1 MRTVVGR
8 GVDRS
13 LVAIL
18 GVVVALVVATVVVAL
33 TVADERR
40 AEYPVGSPERR
51 LQEYVAAIGEGDV
64 DAAYDLM
71 AAEYRRDVSR
81 VEFADRYR
89 YLADR
94 LDDTRIAIEESEVE
108 GDRATITLAITTVYA
123 DDLSYDE
130 YEREERVTLVREEG
144 EWRLVQPVLY

>member
-1 MRTVVGR
+1 MAGR

-33 TVADERR
+33 TVADDRG
-40 AEYPVGSPERR
+40 AEYPAGSPERR
-51 LQEYVAAIGEGDV
+51 LQEYVAAIGDGDV

-71 AAEYRRDVSR
+71 AADYRRDVTR
-81 VEFADRYR
+81 TEFADRYR
-89 YLADR
+89 YLADG
-94 LDDTRIAIEESEVE
+94 LDDTRIAIAESEVE

-123 DDLSYDE
+123 EDLSYDE
-130 YEREERVTLVREEG
+130 YEREDRVSLVREDG
-144 EWRLVQPVLY
+144 EWRLVRPPELY